1 MSRFNY
7 LDIDDV
13 LAIHTDQLALFG
25 GAAGTRD
32 VGQLKAA
39 IYRPQAGYYDDL
51 IGEAAALWESLAMNH
66 PFVDGNKRTALVS
79 AGVFLFLNGLQIT
92 SKDRETWQFILGA
105 FEAGNF
111 NFETLD
117 AWLRQNTRVI

>member
-7 LDIDDV
+7 LDMDDV
-13 LAIHTDQLALFG
+13 LAIHRDQLALFG
-25 GAAGTRD
+25 GADGTRD

-39 IYRPQAGYYDDL
+39 IFRPQAGYYDDL

-66 PFVDGNKRTALVS
+66 PFVDGNKRTAFVS
-79 AGVFLFLNGLQIT
+79 AAIFLFLNGKQIT
-92 SKDRETWQFILGA
+92 SPDRDTWTFILGA
-105 FEAGNF
+105 FEGGKF
-111 NFETLD
+111 NFATLD

>member
-13 LAIHTDQLALFG
+13 LAIHSDQLALFG
-25 GAAGTRD
+25 GADGVRD
-32 VGQLKAA
+32 IGQLKAA
-39 IYRPQAGYYDDL
+39 IFRPQAGYYDDL

-66 PFVDGNKRTALVS
+66 PFIDGNKRTSLVS
-79 AGVFLFLNGLQIT
+79 AGVFLYLNGTRII
-92 SKDRETWQFILGA
+92 SEDDATWQFILGA
-105 FEAGNF
+105 FDKGNF

-117 AWLRQNTRVI
+117 AWLRQNTRPL